1 MKDLENPMEEV
12 QRQIQ
17 KFFIQKERE
26 WEFKLNEMKQTE
38 NEELA
43 LCKIKLKSAETL
55 LSRMDEFTKL
65 LQAKGITTL
74 IQHYL
79 YSIKI
84 FTAQSLTRQNSSN
97 GFLGQ
102 QADGYNGNGL
112 NTPQQ
117 SARTFSPD
125 LLADIT
131 RERDVLREEFGQ
143 LENRQILYKYQKPKK
158 C

>member
-1 MKDLENPMEEV
+1 
-12 QRQIQ
+12 
-17 KFFIQKERE
+17 
-26 WEFKLNEMKQTE
+26 
-38 NEELA
+38 
-43 LCKIKLKSAETL
+43 
-55 LSRMDEFTKL
+55 
-65 LQAKGITTL
+65 
-74 IQHYL
+74 
-79 YSIKI
+79 
-84 FTAQSLTRQNSSN
+84 
-97 GFLGQ
+97 LGQ